1 MKQNRNRV
9 LPGHPVV
16 KTRASDVEGAGSI
29 PGQRTWGTEIPTCP
43 VATTPE
49 HETEAML

>member
-29 PGQRTWGTEIPTCP
+29 PGQGTKIPTCP
-43 VATTPE
+43 VATIPE
-49 HETEAML
+49 HKTEAIL